1 MTSRYYRGVIDFT
14 IPAELEQLRQRVV
27 TFVRDEVLPVEAS
40 VNPAHL
46 DEAVVDRLR
55 QRARAAGLYNPHLPA
70 EYGGLDAG
78 VLGMALISQELGIS
92 ALAPLALNCAAPDEG
107 NMHLLHHAAS
117 PEQKNRYLR
126 PLAEGKIRSCFA
138 MTEKA
143 AGTDA
148 TAIRTRAE
156 RRDGR
161 WVINGEKWFI
171 TGAAGAGIAILVA
184 VTDPEADEHHR
195 HSLFLVDADNPGWR
209 VVRQIP
215 VMGSHAPGGHCEVS
229 IVDCQVSDA
238 ALLGRRGDGFT
249 LSQVRLGPARLAH
262 CMRWIGQAQRAL
274 DLMAERAL
282 TRETFGEPLANRQAV
297 QWWLA
302 DSAIELYASRLM
314 VLHAAWKIQ
323 TGREYRQEVSM
334 AKVYV
339 AEALDRIVDRAVQV
353 FGALGISLDTPL
365 ADIYTAARAARI
377 YDGTSEIHRIVIAR
391 NVLKAA
397 ASSGSTK
404 AATGGLA

>member
-1 MTSRYYRGVIDFT
+1 MIDFT
-14 IPAELEQLRQRVV
+14 IPEELERLRLRVAA
-27 TFVRDEVLPVEAS
+27 FVKDEVLPQEAA
-40 VNPAHL
+40 VNAEHL
-46 DEAVVDRLR
+46 DQAVVDRLR

-78 VLGMALISQELGIS
+78 VLGMALISQELGVS
-92 ALAPLALNCAAPDEG
+92 GLAPLALNCSAPDEG
-107 NMHLLHHAAS
+107 NMHLLHHAGSA
-117 PEQKNRYLR
+117 EQKERYLR

-148 TAIRTRAE
+148 AAIRTRAE

-171 TGAAGAGIAILVA
+171 TGADGAAFAILVA
-184 VTDPEADEHHR
+184 LTNPQADEHHR
-195 HSLFLVDADNPGWR
+195 HSLFLVDANTPGWR
-209 VVRQIP
+209 VVRQVP
-215 VMGSHAPGGHCEVS
+215 VMGGHAPGGHCEVS
-229 IVDCQVSDA
+229 IIDCEVPDS
-238 ALLGRRGDGFT
+238 ALLGREGEGFA

-282 TRETFGEPLANRQAV
+282 TRKTFGEPLGSRQAV

-314 VLHAAWKIQ
+314 VLHSAWKIQ

-339 AEALDRIVDRAVQV
+339 AEALGRIADRAVQL

-377 YDGTSEIHRIVIAR
+377 YDGTSEIHRTVIAR

-397 ASSGSTK
+397 RSGSTK
-404 AATGGLA
+404 IATGGIA

>member
-1 MTSRYYRGVIDFT
+1 MIDFT
-14 IPAELEQLRQRVV
+14 IPPELDKLRQRVA
-27 TFVRDEVLPVEAS
+27 TFVRDEVLPVETGLELDQLD
-40 VNPAHL
+40 PAVL
-46 DEAVVDRLR
+46 ATLR
-55 QRARAAGLYNPHLPA
+55 VRARAAGLYNPHLPP

-78 VLGMALISQELGIS
+78 ILGMALISQELGVS

-107 NMHLLHHAAS
+107 NMHLLHHAATG
-117 PEQKNRYLR
+117 EQKERYLR
-126 PLAEGKIRSCFA
+126 PLAEGRVRSCFA

-148 TAIRTRAE
+148 TATRARAE
-156 RRDGR
+156 QRDGK

-171 TGAAGAGIAILVA
+171 TGADGAAFAIVVA
-184 VTDPEADEHHR
+184 VTDPEGNEHDR
-195 HSLFLVDADNPGWR
+195 TSLFLVDTDNPGWR
-209 VVRQIP
+209 LVRRIP
-215 VMGSHAPGGHCEVS
+215 VMGSHSLGGHCEVAL
-229 IVDCQVSDA
+229 VDCGLPDSA
-238 ALLGRRGDGFT
+238 MLGRRGEGFK

-282 TRETFGEPLANRQAV
+282 TRQTFGEPLAHRQAI

-323 TGREYRQEVSM
+323 TRQEYRQEVSM
-334 AKVYV
+334 SKVYV
-339 AEALDRIVDRAVQV
+339 AEALGRIADRAIQL

-377 YDGTSEIHRIVIAR
+377 YDGTSEIHRIVVAR

-397 ASSGSTK
+397 AIGSTK
-404 AATGGLA
+404 PATGGLA